1 MSIVYDQQYRHSRGF
16 SFVYLENVN
25 DAKEAKGY
33 ASGIELDGHSIRV
46 DLSITKRAHT
56 STRNVHGETYLWQ
69 LTPLSLL
76 MTEDMIEAVM
86 VGTIKAYHIKEK
98 EDGELLKTGIRYRED
113 GHHLP
118 LTVMDGTDHVPN
130 LKHTHLVTA
139 KA

>member
-56 STRNVHGETYLWQ
+56 LSKYLMHVVTSTW
-69 LTPLSLL
+69 S
-76 MTEDMIEAVM
+76 
-86 VGTIKAYHIKEK
+86 
-98 EDGELLKTGIRYRED
+98 KTGLGQPRRY
-113 GHHLP
+113 P
-118 LTVMDGTDHVPN
+118 W
-130 LKHTHLVTA
+130 THFAETISL
-139 KA
+139 